1 MTPEGRARNFRAD
14 SALSAMK
21 SPLRLVFLARSL
33 NYGGAERQL
42 ATLAKALDAQDFAVS
57 VVTFYEGGP
66 VARELSAAGIA
77 VHSVAKRGRWD
88 MARFAWRLA
97 RLLRGLRPDI
107 IHSYLDVPNLCA
119 LALRKVTRA
128 RVVWGVRA
136 SDLTREQRQD
146 WLSRA
151 TFRAACRLARRA
163 DLIICNSQAGRA
175 YHLARGYPAR
185 QTIVIPNGIDTNY
198 FTIDHTAGQRA
209 RAAWGITPQQK
220 LVGLVGRL
228 DAVKGH
234 PIFLQT
240 AAQLHAQRPDTRFVC
255 IGDGPAD
262 YLKDLQR
269 QADTLGIEAKITW
282 AGGRG
287 DLPEVY
293 NALDVLALASN
304 SEGWPNVLAEAMACG
319 VPCVTTD
326 VGDAAQIV
334 GATGRVVPLKNP
346 AALADALRD
355 ILDAPA
361 ETDILRAR
369 VLENFSAARLA
380 RDTAA
385 ALQQLPRNY
394 PQTDTDR
401 HR

>member
-1 MTPEGRARNFRAD
+1 
-14 SALSAMK
+14 MK

-42 ATLAKALDAQDFAVS
+42 ATLAKALDARDFAVS
-57 VVTFYEGGP
+57 VVTFYAGGP
-66 VARELSAAGIA
+66 VARELGAAGVA

-88 MARFAWRLA
+88 TARFAWRLA

-119 LALRKVTRA
+119 LALRNVTRA

-136 SDLTREQRQD
+136 SDLAWEQQD
-146 WLSRA
+146 WLSRT
-151 TFRAACRLARRA
+151 TFHAACRLARRA

-185 QTIVIPNGIDTNY
+185 QTVVIPNGIDTNY
-198 FTIDHTAGQRA
+198 FTIDHTAGQRV
-209 RAAWGITPQQK
+209 RAAWGITPQEK

-234 PIFLQT
+234 PIFLQA
-240 AAQLHAQRPDTRFVC
+240 AAQLHAQRPGTRFVC
-255 IGDGPAD
+255 VGDGPAD
-262 YLKDLQR
+262 YRQMLQR
-269 QADTLGIEAKITW
+269 QAGVLGLGAKVIW

-287 DLPEVY
+287 DLPDIY

-319 VPCVTTD
+319 VPCVTTE

-334 GATGRVVPLKNP
+334 GGTGRVVPTKNP
-346 AALADALRD
+346 TALADALRD

-385 ALQQLPRNY
+385 ALQQLF
-394 PQTDTDR
+394 
-401 HR
+401 